1 MCSLTNLLHIQ
12 LLPNVTLCN
21 KISES
26 ELLDHSMG
34 DLKVA
39 MRTLVEFEELS
50 KVSHLIQLAS
60 YTVIMVVIG

>member
-1 MCSLTNLLHIQ
+1 MNSEWGTMNDYLHSVTSLLHTQ
-12 LLPNVTLCN
+12 LLTNVTLCN

-39 MRTLVEFEELS
+39 KRKLIEFEELS
-50 KVSHLIQLAS
+50 KVSHPIQ
-60 YTVIMVVIG
+60 

>member
-1 MCSLTNLLHIQ
+1 MCSLTYLLHIQ

-39 MRTLVEFEELS
+39 MRTLVEFEELRPYT
-50 KVSHLIQLAS
+50 VS
-60 YTVIMVVIG
+60 YTVIMTVIG

>member
-1 MCSLTNLLHIQ
+1 MNSEWGMMNYYMRFLTSLLHAH
-12 LLPNVTLCN
+12 NETLCN

-39 MRTLVEFEELS
+39 KRHLLS
-50 KVSHLIQLAS
+50 SKN
-60 YTVIMVVIG
+60 